1 MRLNYSQVP
10 MTNGELNQELRFLLG
25 PGLNSTSP
33 HSNRNIDSNV
43 IEIATIV

>member
-10 MTNGELNQELRFLLG
+10 MTNGELNQELRFLLD

-33 HSNRNIDSNV
+33 HSNRNIDRNV
-43 IEIATIV
+43 IEIAAIL